1 MRPFPLSACPSVVLT
16 GEEEEEVPTP
26 TMRTVLPLQP
36 QPSYTLRLSLTGV
49 GQAPCGT
56 TSVPWSSS
64 GDRLATETMHGECRP
79 QQ

>member
-1 MRPFPLSACPSVVLT
+1 MVLT

-26 TMRTVLPLQP
+26 TLRTVLPLQI
-36 QPSYTLRLSLTGV
+36 QPSYTLRLNLTGV

-56 TSVPWSSS
+56 ISVPWRSS
-64 GDRLATETMHGECRP
+64 GERLATETIHGECRP